1 MRNQEWLLEE
11 LRREHRCQSAPPACE
26 AAALNVLPSS
36 HAQHHANVYEVITLW
51 RTCVTAVVTQQVVRA
66 LGLVRAAVCGAY
78 KPAVYARAGHTNVFA
93 AHRASIARSATSLK
107 G

>member
-66 LGLVRAAVCGAY
+66 LGLVRAAVCLRGIQTSRLRGIQTCS
-78 KPAVYARAGHTNVFA
+78 PHTE
-93 AHRASIARSATSLK
+93 RPSLVAQQA
-107 G
+107 